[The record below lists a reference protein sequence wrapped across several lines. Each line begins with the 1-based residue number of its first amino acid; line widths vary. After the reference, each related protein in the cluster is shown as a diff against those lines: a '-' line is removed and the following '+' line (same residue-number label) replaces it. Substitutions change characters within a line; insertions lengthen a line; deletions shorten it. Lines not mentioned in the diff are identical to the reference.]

1 MNLHPGKMD
10 MPMRSGCMER
20 KSAKSFSYA
29 PFIFKSMLLFLA
41 FMGVLVGHLY
51 LRQQSVK
58 AAERADSLKKQI
70 EDVRSETRNLRN
82 QVAKL
87 NGWPNIRMKIEKF
100 KLGLGPAAPGQIMRI
115 GVYTP
120 RQAAS
125 VPLTPLSVASASRGT
140 R

>member
-10 MPMRSGCMER
+10 TAVRSARIER
-20 KSAKSFSYA
+20 KSTQSFSYA

-41 FMGVLVGHLY
+41 FMGVLVWHLY

-58 AAERADSLKKQI
+58 AAERTEGLKEQI
-70 EDVRSETRNLRN
+70 EKVRSETRNLRN

-87 NGWPNIRMKIEKF
+87 NGWPHIRRKIVEF
-100 KLGLGPAAPGQIMRI
+100 KLGLGPAAPGQITRI
-115 GVYTP
+115 SVYSP
-120 RQAAS
+120 KQAAAI
-125 VPLTPLSVASASRGT
+125 PLSPLNVASASRSG